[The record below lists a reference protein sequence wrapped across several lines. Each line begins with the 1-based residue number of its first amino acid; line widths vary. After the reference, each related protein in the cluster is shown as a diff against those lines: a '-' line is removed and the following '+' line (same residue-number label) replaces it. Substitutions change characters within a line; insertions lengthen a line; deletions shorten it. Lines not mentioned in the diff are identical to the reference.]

1 MVTEALDIGIK
12 RPGIHT
18 PTIIM
23 VMIFM
28 IMKVLDCLQV
38 IEDVGIVL
46 LIPISKA
53 SVTTHIEIAFLVVL
67 TCTLVYSPLIG
78 LVLLY

>member
-28 IMKVLDCLQV
+28 IMKVLECLRV
-38 IEDVGIVL
+38 IEDVGIGL
-46 LIPISKA
+46 LTPDTLPLANTEFIIA
-53 SVTTHIEIAFLVVL
+53 VTMLEVD
-67 TCTLVYSPLIG
+67 IG
-78 LVLLY
+78 IK